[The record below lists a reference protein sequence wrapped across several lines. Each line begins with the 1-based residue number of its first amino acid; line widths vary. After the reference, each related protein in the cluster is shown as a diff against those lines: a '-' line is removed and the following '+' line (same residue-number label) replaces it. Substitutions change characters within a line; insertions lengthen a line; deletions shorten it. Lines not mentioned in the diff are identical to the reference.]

1 MARAGDGIV
10 LCVLALLC
18 VGAVMVN
25 SAGLSVGDT
34 QAVSFESIVLSRS
47 TLYMA
52 IAMVMLL
59 VVSRLP
65 VARMAASLALTRKI
79 PFLLFPII
87 CVLALVYVPV
97 IGHAANG
104 AHRWIQIPGTG
115 ITMQPSEIAKWG
127 LILILAWHATRHASV
142 MHRFTTGLLPAL
154 IVLGM
159 VAGIIIKEDLGTGVL
174 ILAAGATVLIAG
186 GARIKHFLLMAPIA
200 VFGLGAAVVLSPYRM
215 TRLMTFLDPYA
226 KPDSDGFH
234 MIQSLVA
241 IANGEWWGRGLGFG
255 LQKFGYLPEDRTDFL
270 FAVICEELGVA
281 GAALVLGLYAVML
294 WLGYSIVARQTNRLL
309 KLAGLG
315 IVATVGMQA
324 VMNLMVVTG
333 LAPTKGI
340 ALPLLSAGGTGWILT
355 AASLGLLV
363 AMDRCLPQEDERAEP
378 EAMPTVELK
387 PTMA

>member
-34 QAVSFESIVLSRS
+34 QPVSFESIVLSRS
-47 TLYMA
+47 SLYMA

-65 VARMAASLALTRKI
+65 VSRMAASLTLTRKI
-79 PFLLFPII
+79 PFLLFPIV
-87 CVLALVYVPV
+87 CVLLLVYFPV
-97 IGHAANG
+97 VGHVANG
-104 AHRWIQIPGTG
+104 ANRWIVIPGTG
-115 ITMQPSEIAKWG
+115 VTMQPSEIAKWG
-127 LILILAWHATRHASV
+127 LILILAWHATRHAST
-142 MHRFTTGLLPAL
+142 MHKFRTGLLPAL

-186 GARIKHFLLMAPIA
+186 GARISHFLWMAPIA
-200 VFGLGAAVVLSPYRM
+200 VFGLAAAVVLSPYRM

-226 KPDSDGFH
+226 NPEKEGFH

-281 GAALVLGLYAVML
+281 GAALVLGLYAMML
-294 WLGYSIVARQTNRLL
+294 WLGYSIVKRQTNRLL

-315 IVATVGMQA
+315 IVTTVGLQA

-363 AMDRCLPQEDERAEP
+363 AMDRCQPVEDEGTA
-378 EAMPTVELK
+378 AAPTVELK
-387 PTMA
+387 PSLA

>member
-34 QAVSFESIVLSRS
+34 QPVSFESIVLSRS

-65 VARMAASLALTRKI
+65 VARMACSLTLTRKI
-79 PFLLFPII
+79 PYLLFPII
-87 CVLALVYVPV
+87 CVLSLVYMPV

-104 AHRWIQIPGTG
+104 AHRWIVIPGTG

-127 LILILAWHATRHASV
+127 LILILAWHATRNASV
-142 MHRFTTGLLPAL
+142 MHKFTTGLLPAL

-186 GARIKHFLLMAPIA
+186 GARIAHFLWMAPIA
-200 VFGLGAAVVLSPYRM
+200 IVGLGAAVILSPYRM
-215 TRLMTFLDPYA
+215 TRLMTFWDPYA
-226 KPDSDGFH
+226 NPEKEGFH

-281 GAALVLGLYAVML
+281 GAALVLGLYAMML
-294 WLGYSIVARQTNRLL
+294 WLGYSIVKRQTNRLL

-333 LAPTKGI
+333 MAPTKGI

-363 AMDRCLPQEDERAEP
+363 AMDRCLPEEDEQTS
-378 EAMPTVELK
+378 MPTVELK